1 MKFDFSLE
9 PVLEVRKHE
18 EKIQKQKLAEK
29 LSRRKD
35 IASQKERLQ
44 QKLKAHIEHSE
55 SVEFSNLHDLRR
67 HRSYISELYREMEKL
82 EDSLK
87 VVEKAVSQQRDKL
100 AEVHKERHIM
110 EKIKEEEHQIFMERI
125 SREEQKMMDEIATQS
140 YSQ

>member
-18 EKIQKQKLAEK
+18 EKIQKQRLAEK
-29 LSRRKD
+29 LSRKRD
-35 IASQKERLQ
+35 IAARKEKLQ
-44 QKLKAHIEHSE
+44 LKLKAHIERAESSE
-55 SVEFSNLHDLRR
+55 FNRLHDLRR
-67 HRSYISELYREMEKL
+67 HRSYISELHREVEKL
-82 EDSLK
+82 EDSLR

-100 AEVHKERHIM
+100 AAVHKERHIM
-110 EKIKEEEHQIFMERI
+110 EKVKEEEHQVFLEKI